1 MHSELISAN
10 HAAAMG
16 ATLAARANRSGR
28 GFCSGV
34 YPITP
39 STECMELLCAQEI
52 DKGQVV
58 RVEGEH
64 SAMAVCMGSVAAG
77 ARSFTATSSN
87 GLAYMAE
94 NVVSAALLRL
104 PMVMMVANRTLG
116 PPWNIWADH
125 GDSLLLRDSGWMQFY
140 CADNQEVL
148 DTILFAYR
156 LGEHAEV
163 MLPAM
168 VCQDGFVLSHTM
180 AQTLVP
186 AQEQVDRFLPT
197 LEVKHRLADQPHA
210 LGSVVLPQQTEVLRR
225 QHHEAMGRVL
235 ELYPDVQQEFHKAFG
250 RDIPGPLVG
259 YRDQDAELL
268 ILSMGT
274 IASTVER
281 AVDRLREQGVKA
293 GALRVR
299 LLRPFPARELATRLA
314 KVARVAVIDRDISPG
329 FGGVLWGECRTCAG
343 ADTLV
348 QNYML
353 GLGGGDVRPEHVE
366 QLVADLRGR
375 EAAGEPQI
383 LEVGA

>member
-1 MHSELISAN
+1 MRSELISAN
-10 HAAAMG
+10 HAAAHA
-16 ATLAARANRSGR
+16 ATLAARANRKGR

-52 DKGQVV
+52 EKGQVV

-64 SAMAVCMGSVAAG
+64 SAMAVCIGSVAGG

-94 NVVSAALLRL
+94 NVVAAALLRL

-125 GDSLLLRDSGWMQFY
+125 GDSLLLRDSGWLQFY

-156 LGEHAEV
+156 LGEDARV
-163 MLPAM
+163 MLPVM

-180 AQTLVP
+180 AQTLIP
-186 AQEQVDRFLPT
+186 AQEQVDRFLPP
-197 LEVKHRLADQPHA
+197 LSVSHRLADQPHA
-210 LGSVVLPQQTEVLRR
+210 LGSVILPQQTEVLRR
-225 QHHEAMGRVL
+225 RHHQAMGEAL
-235 ELYPDVQQEFHKAFG
+235 NIYPELQREFAEIFG
-250 RDIPGPLVG
+250 RELPGPLVG
-259 YRDQDAELL
+259 YRDEDAELL

-274 IASTVER
+274 LAGTVER
-281 AVDRLREQGVKA
+281 SVDRLRERGVKV
-293 GALRVR
+293 GSLRIR
-299 LLRPFPARELATRLA
+299 LLRPFPARLLREKLARA
-314 KVARVAVIDRDISPG
+314 RRVAVLDRDISPG

-343 ADTLV
+343 AETLV

-353 GLGGGDVRPEHVE
+353 GLGGGDVRPEHIE
-366 QLVADLRGR
+366 QLVDDLRGR
-375 EAAGEPQI
+375 ESAGEPMI
-383 LEVGA
+383 MEVGV